1 MVYFGF
7 GDCLGIGVGGVMA
20 RDEFE
25 MGLETEVAAL
35 IVESIVVVVVVDD
48 DCSND
53 PRMRRIPSR

>member
-1 MVYFGF
+1 MVYFDL
-7 GDCLGIGVGGVMA
+7 GDCFGIGVGGVMA

-25 MGLETEVAAL
+25 MEVVAL
-35 IVESIVVVVVVDD
+35 IVESSIVVIVDG